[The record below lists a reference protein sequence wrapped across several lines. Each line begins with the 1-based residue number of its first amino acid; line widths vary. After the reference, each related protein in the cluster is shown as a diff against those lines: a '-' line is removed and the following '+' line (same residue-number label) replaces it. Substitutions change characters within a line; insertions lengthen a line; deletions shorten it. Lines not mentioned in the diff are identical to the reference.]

1 MIEYIKTN
9 KYNVF
14 NKKMTDFN
22 ILINLLIKL
31 KYKKVMRGENEIETS
46 REALLG
52 GLNTVSGA
60 VLSGMSRRF
69 GKMFF
74 LKLR

>member
-31 KYKKVMRGENEIETS
+31 KYKKVMRGENE
-46 REALLG
+46 
-52 GLNTVSGA
+52 N
-60 VLSGMSRRF
+60 
-69 GKMFF
+69 
-74 LKLR
+74 